1 MLRNQNTANEQATKL
16 FTTNNKHIVQ
26 KTETHQGM
34 PFSYHNKN
42 APLKIAQQKYSLI
55 NTNVIKKIKQWESL
69 FMHSVPRQS
78 YIKEL

>member
-42 APLKIAQQKYSLI
+42 APLKIAQQK
-55 NTNVIKKIKQWESL
+55 
-69 FMHSVPRQS
+69 
-78 YIKEL
+78 